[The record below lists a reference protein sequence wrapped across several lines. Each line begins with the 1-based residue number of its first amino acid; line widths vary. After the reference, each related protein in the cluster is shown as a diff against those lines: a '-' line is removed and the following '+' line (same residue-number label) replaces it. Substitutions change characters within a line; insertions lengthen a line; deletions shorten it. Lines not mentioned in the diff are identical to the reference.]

1 MIEKNEEN
9 SDNDSH
15 LVRIRLIA
23 DKRTFL
29 EKQFLQV
36 QEEIK
41 ICFAQLAQTLYAR
54 EKQLLRQSE
63 AIYRQQVSLAL
74 SSQEILPP
82 SIAILNDRHTL
93 EEQIKQFGRVELMGS
108 NTTAVTD
115 LEPYKIAEYQDI
127 NKDHVCFD
135 KSIKN
140 TGIIPPNTKV
150 EFSCMTEDENIDDV
164 SNKLKSSSIINL
176 SGNSSHISDFQEKDS
191 ESGIDHS
198 SKIDTESQK
207 NDFNRQT
214 TEDVNEQEIAKN
226 YRNSKRNITEEQH
239 NSHRHTE
246 QVQQWLDQILLETEI
261 EPTIH
266 EVEKLPE
273 ISDAYVCTKFH
284 LET

>member
-93 EEQIKQFGRVELMGS
+93 EEQIKQFGRIELIGS

-115 LEPYKIAEYQDI
+115 LEPYKIEEYQDI

-140 TGIIPPNTKV
+140 TGIILPNTKV

-164 SNKLKSSSIINL
+164 SNELKSSSIINL

-191 ESGIDHS
+191 ENGIDH
-198 SKIDTESQK
+198 SKIDTESQE
-207 NDFNRQT
+207 NDFNHQT

-226 YRNSKRNITEEQH
+226 YRNSKRNIIEEQH

>member
-9 SDNDSH
+9 TDSDNNI
-15 LVRIRLIA
+15 VRIRLIT
-23 DKRTFL
+23 DKRTVL

-63 AIYRQQVSLAL
+63 AIYRQQISLAL

-82 SIAILNDRHTL
+82 SVAVLDEKNAL
-93 EEQIKQFGRVELMGS
+93 EEQIKQFGRIELKGS
-108 NTTAVTD
+108 NSTAITN
-115 LEPYKIAEYQDI
+115 LEPYKIEEYQDI
-127 NKDHVCFD
+127 SKDHVCFD

-140 TGIIPPNTKV
+140 TEIISSNTNT
-150 EFSCMTEDENIDDV
+150 EFSSTMENKNMQNT
-164 SNKLKSSSIINL
+164 SCGLRTSSVTNL
-176 SGNSSHISDFQEKDS
+176 IGNSSQIFNFQDKNSQEDL
-191 ESGIDHS
+191 HN
-198 SKIDTESQK
+198 SKMDIEFQK
-207 NDFNRQT
+207 NDFNLQVVGT
-214 TEDVNEQEIAKN
+214 DQQENETCKN
-226 YRNSKRNITEEQH
+226 STRNIIEEQH
-239 NSHRHTE
+239 NSYGHTE

-273 ISDAYVCTKFH
+273 ISDTYICTKLQ

>member
-1 MIEKNEEN
+1 M
-9 SDNDSH
+9 
-15 LVRIRLIA
+15 
-23 DKRTFL
+23 
-29 EKQFLQV
+29 
-36 QEEIK
+36 
-41 ICFAQLAQTLYAR
+41 AQTLYAR

-93 EEQIKQFGRVELMGS
+93 EEQIKQFGRIELIGS

-115 LEPYKIAEYQDI
+115 LEPYKIEEYQDI

-164 SNKLKSSSIINL
+164 SNELKSSSIINL

-191 ESGIDHS
+191 ENGIDH
-198 SKIDTESQK
+198 SKIDTESQED
-207 NDFNRQT
+207 DFNHQT

-226 YRNSKRNITEEQH
+226 YRNSKRNIIEEQH

>member
-9 SDNDSH
+9 TDSDNNI
-15 LVRIRLIA
+15 VRIRLIT
-23 DKRTFL
+23 DKRTVL

-63 AIYRQQVSLAL
+63 AIYRQQISLAL

-82 SIAILNDRHTL
+82 SVAVLDEKNAL
-93 EEQIKQFGRVELMGS
+93 EEQIKQFGRIELKGS
-108 NTTAVTD
+108 NSTAITN
-115 LEPYKIAEYQDI
+115 LEPYKIEEYQDI
-127 NKDHVCFD
+127 SKDHVCFD

-140 TGIIPPNTKV
+140 TEIISSNTNT
-150 EFSCMTEDENIDDV
+150 EFSSTMENKNMQNT
-164 SNKLKSSSIINL
+164 SCGLRTSSVTNL
-176 SGNSSHISDFQEKDS
+176 IGNSSQIFNFQDKNSQEDL
-191 ESGIDHS
+191 HN
-198 SKIDTESQK
+198 SKMDIEFQK
-207 NDFNRQT
+207 NDFNLQVVGT
-214 TEDVNEQEIAKN
+214 DQQENEKCKN
-226 YRNSKRNITEEQH
+226 STRNIIEEQH
-239 NSHRHTE
+239 NSYGRTE

-273 ISDAYVCTKFH
+273 ISDTYICTKLQ

>member
-9 SDNDSH
+9 ADNDSH

-36 QEEIK
+36 QEEVK

-63 AIYRQQVSLAL
+63 AIYRQQISLAL
-74 SSQEILPP
+74 SSQEILSPC
-82 SIAILNDRHTL
+82 IAILNERNVL
-93 EEQIKQFGRVELMGS
+93 EEQIKQFGRIELTGS
-108 NTTAVTD
+108 NTTAITN

-135 KSIKN
+135 KSIQN
-140 TGIIPPNTKV
+140 TGIVPSITKT
-150 EFSCMTEDENIDDV
+150 EFSCPTEDENINNI
-164 SNKLKSSSIINL
+164 STRLKPSSIINL
-176 SGNSSHISDFQEKDS
+176 TGNSSHEPSLQKKDS
-191 ESGIDHS
+191 KEHIDCS
-198 SKIDTESQK
+198 LKADTELHK
-207 NDFNRQT
+207 NDFNFQT
-214 TEDVNEQEIAKN
+214 TNVSEQENTKN
-226 YRNSKRNITEEQH
+226 YKNSKRNIIEEQH
-239 NSHRHTE
+239 NSHGHTE

-273 ISDAYVCTKFH
+273 ISEAYVCTKFH

>member
-9 SDNDSH
+9 TDNDSH
-15 LVRIRLIA
+15 LVRIRLIT

-63 AIYRQQVSLAL
+63 AIYRQQISLAL
-74 SSQEILPP
+74 SSQEIPP
-82 SIAILNDRHTL
+82 SIAILNEKNAL
-93 EEQIKQFGRVELMGS
+93 EEQIKQFGRIELIGS
-108 NTTAVTD
+108 NSTTVTD
-115 LEPYKIAEYQDI
+115 LEPYKIEEYQDI
-127 NKDHVCFD
+127 NKDHVYFD

-140 TGIIPPNTKV
+140 TGIIPFSTKTK
-150 EFSCMTEDENIDDV
+150 FSCTIKDEKIDDISTELEL
-164 SNKLKSSSIINL
+164 SNTINL
-176 SGNSSHISDFQEKDS
+176 MENSNLIPTFQKNDS
-191 ESGIDHS
+191 EKKIDHS
-198 SKIDTESQK
+198 SKMDTELQE
-207 NDFNRQT
+207 NNYNLQIT
-214 TEDVNEQEIAKN
+214 NVNEQENAKN
-226 YRNSKRNITEEQH
+226 YKNSRKNIIEEQH
-239 NSHRHTE
+239 NSHGHTE

-266 EVEKLPE
+266 EVEKLPD
-273 ISDAYVCTKFH
+273 ISEHYVYTKFH

>member
-93 EEQIKQFGRVELMGS
+93 EEQIKQFGRIELIGS

-115 LEPYKIAEYQDI
+115 LEPYKIEEYQDI

-164 SNKLKSSSIINL
+164 SNELKSSSIINL

-191 ESGIDHS
+191 ENGIDH
-198 SKIDTESQK
+198 SKIDTESQED
-207 NDFNRQT
+207 DFNHQT

-226 YRNSKRNITEEQH
+226 YRNSKRNIIEEQH

>member
-9 SDNDSH
+9 TDNDNNI
-15 LVRIRLIA
+15 VRIRVIA

-41 ICFAQLAQTLYAR
+41 ICFAQLAETLYAR

-63 AIYRQQVSLAL
+63 AIYRQQISLAL

-82 SIAILNDRHTL
+82 SVAVLDEKNAL
-93 EEQIKQFGRVELMGS
+93 EEQIKQFGRIELIGS
-108 NTTAVTD
+108 NSTAITN
-115 LEPYKIAEYQDI
+115 LEPYKIQEYQDI
-127 NKDHVCFD
+127 SKDHVCFD

-140 TGIIPPNTKV
+140 TGINPSDTKAELSSTTENKNVQNT
-150 EFSCMTEDENIDDV
+150 SCGLRTSSVTNI
-164 SNKLKSSSIINL
+164 I
-176 SGNSSHISDFQEKDS
+176 GNSSQIFDFQDKNLQEDLNC
-191 ESGIDHS
+191 S
-198 SKIDTESQK
+198 SKMDVEFKK
-207 NDFNRQT
+207 NDFNCQVL
-214 TEDVNEQEIAKN
+214 DMDQQENGKSYKN
-226 YRNSKRNITEEQH
+226 SERNIIEEQH
-239 NSHRHTE
+239 NSYGHTE

-273 ISDAYVCTKFH
+273 TSDTYICTKLQ